1 MISKFHTSTYCLKS
15 LITIKLCDS
24 CYMKQIAF
32 LFHPSSFNLIR
43 TMFKCVLAVLADVNI
58 KSSFSRFHDLLVEK
72 LFAIKKVFLSYL
84 HYNRKQGEI
93 KFLYL
98 PSGFEKNHQIF
109 ARIYLT
115 VVILNN
121 NLSKVMC
128 LHVYI
133 NMVIEI

>member
-1 MISKFHTSTYCLKS
+1 
-15 LITIKLCDS
+15 
-24 CYMKQIAF
+24 MKQIAF

-109 ARIYLT
+109 ARIYL
-115 VVILNN
+115 VVVVLNN
-121 NLSKVMC
+121 SIEGNVFACIYKYGHRNIKFKYSK
-128 LHVYI
+128 LI
-133 NMVIEI
+133 VIIHPCKHEMG